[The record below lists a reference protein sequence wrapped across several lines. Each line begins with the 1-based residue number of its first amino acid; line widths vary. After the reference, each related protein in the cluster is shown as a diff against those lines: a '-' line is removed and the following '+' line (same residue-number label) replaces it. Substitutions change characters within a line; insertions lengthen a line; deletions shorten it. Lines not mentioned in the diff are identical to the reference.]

1 MQSGFCGA
9 AAVVSV
15 YMMSYMCISSNLRGG
30 FSFKAIHVVNT
41 AAVLLLL
48 GEYVFISEEQMGAAQ

>member
-1 MQSGFCGA
+1 
-9 AAVVSV
+9 
-15 YMMSYMCISSNLRGG
+15 MCISSNLRGG